1 MEKTV
6 SGDMMNNNSSSKRE
20 ASASCKK
27 NARASRRQKLELSR
41 ARDVGVGEEDN
52 GGVKCRKLQMFQDG
66 KGKGKAESGELSQ
79 KVEQNLVEEKDS
91 VRSEKCPNFGLSS
104 ICGRRRDMED
114 FVAVHPSLC
123 GKDIGDAPKF
133 HYFAVYD
140 GHGCSHVAKRCKE
153 KLHELLKEE
162 LRGKEVVESMEW
174 KEALERSFARMDE
187 EVITCK
193 EAVMAAAGCRCLLP
207 SPESDAVGSTAVVA
221 LVTPDKIIVANCG
234 DSRAVLAR
242 KGKAIPLSV
251 DHKPDRPDELSR
263 IQAAGGQVIYW
274 EGARVLGVLA
284 MSRAIGDSYLKP
296 YVTSEPEVTIT
307 ERTGEDDC
315 LILAS
320 DGLWDMVSNQTACG
334 VAALCLDG
342 KVVSMSPPGSVSG
355 EGGGEYH
362 DQACADASLLLTKLA
377 LVRRS
382 SDNVSVVVINL
393 RKET

>member
-140 GHGCSHVAKRCKE
+140 GHGCSHVC
-153 KLHELLKEE
+153 
-162 LRGKEVVESMEW
+162 
-174 KEALERSFARMDE
+174 
-187 EVITCK
+187 
-193 EAVMAAAGCRCLLP
+193 
-207 SPESDAVGSTAVVA
+207 
-221 LVTPDKIIVANCG
+221 
-234 DSRAVLAR
+234 
-242 KGKAIPLSV
+242 
-251 DHKPDRPDELSR
+251 
-263 IQAAGGQVIYW
+263 
-274 EGARVLGVLA
+274 
-284 MSRAIGDSYLKP
+284 
-296 YVTSEPEVTIT
+296 
-307 ERTGEDDC
+307 
-315 LILAS
+315 
-320 DGLWDMVSNQTACG
+320 
-334 VAALCLDG
+334 
-342 KVVSMSPPGSVSG
+342 
-355 EGGGEYH
+355 
-362 DQACADASLLLTKLA
+362 
-377 LVRRS
+377 
-382 SDNVSVVVINL
+382 
-393 RKET
+393 